1 MFQDLMIPVY
11 ATEEQK
17 WITTKK

>member
-1 MFQDLMIPVY
+1 MFQDVMIPVY

>member
-1 MFQDLMIPVY
+1 MFQNLMIPVY
-11 ATEEQK
+11 AIEEQK